1 MALTQPQAKSQARF
15 KIEHIVLGIVILLL
29 IIGALFDKPISQT
42 IMDQNSYFGTLFQ
55 NYSLVF
61 PAIII
66 FMSTQVFF
74 YRIQQSN
81 VDAIGKFAVMFL
93 TLVVAI
99 YETWQTVKI
108 ALIYTIS
115 SLNNIKNKAPI
126 GAANNDNGKHAAL
139 PTWYMPTLVIITII
153 LVIAGLALCYKWLA
167 TKDEAEMQR
176 LTYVALA
183 AALTVLAADTIVN
196 TMKDFWGRFR
206 PYEMKSDWSNFTSW
220 LHVNGQ
226 NGHKSFPSG
235 HSQEAWI
242 ALLLPLFVSPK
253 LGQKRRNTFIFAV
266 VFGCLVALSRLR
278 LGAHFLSDVT
288 MGSFISILVI
298 YVMAR
303 ILNEKLMGD
312 PLNNIN

>member
-1 MALTQPQAKSQARF
+1 MNHVRLVSEMATHLTHYRNYKKEKGDCQMALTKSQLTPRF

-42 IMDQNSYFGTLFQ
+42 FMDQNSYFGTLLQ

-66 FMSTQVFF
+66 FMSAQVLF
-74 YRIQQSN
+74 YRIQRSN
-81 VDAIGKFAVMFL
+81 VEAIGKFAVMFL
-93 TLVVAI
+93 AIVASI
-99 YETWQTVKI
+99 YEIWQAVKI

-115 SLNNIKNKAPI
+115 SLNNIKNKAPL

-139 PTWYMPTLVIITII
+139 PSWYMPALVILTII
-153 LVIAGLALCYKWLA
+153 FLAIGLALCYKWLV
-167 TKDEAEMQR
+167 TKDESEMQR

-183 AALTVLAADTIVN
+183 AILAVFAADTIVN

-206 PYEMKSDWSNFTSW
+206 PYEINSEWSNFTSW

-235 HSQEAWI
+235 HSQ
-242 ALLLPLFVSPK
+242 
-253 LGQKRRNTFIFAV
+253 
-266 VFGCLVALSRLR
+266 
-278 LGAHFLSDVT
+278 
-288 MGSFISILVI
+288 
-298 YVMAR
+298 
-303 ILNEKLMGD
+303 
-312 PLNNIN
+312 